1 MGAGALLLFGIQ
13 TVTTWCGCA
22 PSTDVRSAAD
32 YAPDSALV
40 GERPTGSQLSQ
51 AESREVQACAGLP
64 AGPAGRSPP
73 QTVQQLNAAQLPHQ
87 EDPTD

>member
-22 PSTDVRSAAD
+22 PSPDVRSAAD

-51 AESREVQACAGLP
+51 AGSREVQACAGLP
-64 AGPAGRSPP
+64 PGP